1 MNNFS
6 PSFIACIKRML
17 LAIALVVTPLAN
29 AQEVVVLSG
38 FDEITSWMKS
48 ENWWGEEKRSEQLQ
62 VPRVLITGI
71 SPRWAGESSK
81 LVVADKK
88 ELFYRFILPLV
99 MHANEM
105 VLDRRKR
112 LQDISFALESGTGM
126 TDEQLESMR
135 DVTQLLRI
143 TDEERA
149 ASLGATDPAWLGIID
164 TALYRLDVIPAGLV
178 LGQAAYE
185 SGYGTSR
192 FASQGNALF
201 GQWTYGGKGLVPE
214 QQRTDLGDHRIAAYD
229 WPFDSVRAYFLN
241 LSSHPAYE
249 DFRRLRADQ
258 RATGRPLNSM
268 VLADGLIAYSER
280 GQKYVDTLKGIM
292 RVNNLTIADD
302 AVFRDEPMRF
312 FLGADS
318 PEKAEELKVEV
329 ERMSESGELAD
340 VIARMKLD

>member
-1 MNNFS
+1 MNNLTVRF
-6 PSFIACIKRML
+6 ANCVRRVL
-17 LAIALVVTPLAN
+17 LAITLVTAPLAN

-71 SPRWAGESSK
+71 SPRWAGQSSK

-112 LQDISFALESGTGM
+112 MQNISFALESGKAM
-126 TDEQLESMR
+126 TPEQLDSMR
-135 DVTQLLRI
+135 DVARLLRI

-149 ASLGATDPAWLGIID
+149 ASLGAADPDWLGIID
-164 TALYRLDVIPAGLV
+164 TALYRLDIIPAGLV

-214 QQRTDLGDHRIAAYD
+214 QQRKDLGDHRIAAYD
-229 WPFDSVRAYFLN
+229 WPFDSVRAYYLN

-258 RATGRPLNSM
+258 RATGKPLSSM

-280 GQKYVDTLKGIM
+280 GQQYVDTLKGIM

-302 AVFRDEPMRF
+302 AVFRDEPLRF
-312 FLGADS
+312 FLGAES
-318 PEKAEELKVEV
+318 PEKAAELKAEV
-329 ERMSESGELAD
+329 ERMRASGELAD
-340 VIARMKLD
+340 VIARMRLD